1 MALLFSCQF
10 CKIFQSIYFT
20 ERLWTTACRHC
31 NNGLFGN
38 TKRVLGLTKTE
49 FKELDYKWALSCHP
63 IWHGLFWA
71 SKTRGGV
78 VWKKVILEI
87 SQNSQENTCARVFFN
102 KVAGPC
108 NFIKKETVTQ
118 VFFREFYKISKTTF
132 FTEYLWMT
140 ASEIQHKIISV
151 GDHWLF
157 YSHPVFHDI
166 WRLRHKSSRKEV
178 YQNFSIFITISAI
191 ISSNFYIHLKP

>member
-1 MALLFSCQF
+1 MSAILSPYLTWAFLSFKNTGRCCMKKGDLRNF
-10 CKIFQSIYFT
+10 AKFTGKHLRQS
-20 ERLWTTACRHC
+20 L
-31 NNGLFGN
+31 
-38 TKRVLGLTKTE
+38 
-49 FKELDYKWALSCHP
+49 
-63 IWHGLFWA
+63 
-71 SKTRGGV
+71 
-78 VWKKVILEI
+78 
-87 SQNSQENTCARVFFN
+87 FFN

-108 NFIKKETVTQ
+108 NFIKKKTVTQ

-132 FTEYLWMT
+132 FTEHLWTT